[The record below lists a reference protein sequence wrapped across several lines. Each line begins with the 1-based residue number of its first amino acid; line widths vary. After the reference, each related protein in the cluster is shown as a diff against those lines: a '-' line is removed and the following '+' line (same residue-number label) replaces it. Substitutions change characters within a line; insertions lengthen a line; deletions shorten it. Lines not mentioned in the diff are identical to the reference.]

1 MLRMLFW
8 ITKKYIQNKPKKKKK
23 RAFVEVHFCGRYQL
37 ADVWDELFV
46 GNHIVVN
53 DLVETGVRQRMDL

>member
-1 MLRMLFW
+1 MDYKEVYSKQ
-8 ITKKYIQNKPKKKKK
+8 TKKKKW
-23 RAFVEVHFCGRYQL
+23 AFVEVHFCGRYQL

-46 GNHIVVN
+46 GNHTVVN